1 MVRWLFVYR
10 RRYCGWTWISFFWSN
25 RRRASVCEFVFGSS
39 VCGERLVRFERQIY
53 SDKAPTAVLRLI
65 TDFRYLRSWDDS
77 VVSVESLDKVFG
89 EGSRYRVRVLFSGNP
104 IDMVYTVSMYEAG
117 VRAVISGVAPKA
129 RATDTIE
136 VESSGEGT
144 KIKYTA
150 EIDMAFPFN
159 LLDPLLAIGF
169 KKTVDRAVAGLQ
181 RFLASQHSL
190 CDESLKPAIGQNPS
204 K

>member
-1 MVRWLFVYR
+1 M
-10 RRYCGWTWISFFWSN
+10 
-25 RRRASVCEFVFGSS
+25 
-39 VCGERLVRFERQIY
+39 RFERQIY

-77 VVSVESLDKVFG
+77 VVSVESLDEVFG